1 MIDVEIV
8 VAGALGDL
16 VLSTLPGFSAER
28 RLFTRLLVPD
38 QASAGHVLARLEAVG
53 LEVVAVTERAPEPSG
68 VEEERHG

>member
-28 RLFTRLLVPD
+28 WLLTRLVVAD
-38 QASAGHVLARLEAVG
+38 QTAAGNVLARLESVG
-53 LEVVAVTERAPEPSG
+53 LEVVAVTELAPESST
-68 VEEERHG
+68 VEEGRLG